1 MPSSFDIRAAQD
13 HATLTAT
20 EKREDKR
27 NGRDAVTRPL
37 TRQLSD
43 FENLVQPDSC
53 RKDTVGICTNLLNN
67 TVSSTSYSYISTT
80 VKIPRMPMP
89 INLHLTPKPHMIE
102 NIYLVTSFSS
112 LSNFHPSK
120 QSSSARAIIDNQ

>member
-1 MPSSFDIRAAQD
+1 MRSSFDIRAAQD

-43 FENLVQPDSC
+43 FENLVQPESC
-53 RKDTVGICTNLLNN
+53 RKNTVGM
-67 TVSSTSYSYISTT
+67 YQF
-80 VKIPRMPMP
+80 
-89 INLHLTPKPHMIE
+89 IE
-102 NIYLVTSFSS
+102 
-112 LSNFHPSK
+112 
-120 QSSSARAIIDNQ
+120 